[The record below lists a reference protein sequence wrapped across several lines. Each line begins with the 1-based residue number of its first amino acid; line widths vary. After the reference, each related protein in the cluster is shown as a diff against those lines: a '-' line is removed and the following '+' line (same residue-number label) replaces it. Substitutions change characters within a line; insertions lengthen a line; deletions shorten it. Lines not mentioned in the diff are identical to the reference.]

1 MGIAVAILM
10 DGLIYAAWLF
20 VVALGM
26 TLIFGVMRILNVAH
40 GSFYAFGAYTM
51 ATLLTVITG
60 TGLPNAYGFLA
71 IPIGAL
77 IVGVGLGTL
86 METGVLRWL
95 NGRDE
100 VAAALATFSLFLILE
115 DMVQLI
121 WGLDP
126 IPTYQIYGLLGATDI
141 GGLTFNNYELS
152 FILLALVVGTIT
164 WWSLRHTRQG
174 KIVLAVIHDPE
185 AAQAFGI
192 NVRRVFPTMFAI
204 GGTLGALAGAY
215 SAPMITLYPGI
226 GVDVV
231 ILAFA
236 VVVIGGLGSVPGA
249 MIGSLA
255 VGLVRAAAVH
265 LMPQVEL
272 FVIYFVMTLVLLFR
286 PSGLFAK
293 PAARRI

>member
-1 MGIAVAILM
+1 MAVFLSILM

-51 ATLLTVITG
+51 ATLLNLITG
-60 TGLPNAYGFLA
+60 AGLPFAYGFLA
-71 IPIGAL
+71 IPLAALAVGAT
-77 IVGVGLGTL
+77 LGTA

-95 NGRDE
+95 HGRDE
-100 VAAALATFSLFLILE
+100 VAAALATFAMFLILE
-115 DMVQLI
+115 DAVPLI
-121 WGLDP
+121 WGLDA
-126 IPTYQIYGLLGATDI
+126 IPTWQIYGLLGTTDI
-141 GGLTFNNYELS
+141 GGMTFNNYELS
-152 FILLALVVGTIT
+152 FILLAIIVGTAA
-164 WWSLRHTRQG
+164 WWALRHTRQG

-192 NVRRVFPTMFAI
+192 NVRRVFPTVFAI
-204 GGTLGALAGAY
+204 GGMLGALAGAY
-215 SAPMITLYPGI
+215 SAPMITVYPGI
-226 GVDVV
+226 GVDAV

-255 VGLVRAAAVH
+255 VGLVRAATVH
-265 LMPQVEL
+265 LLPQVEL
-272 FVIYFVMTLVLLFR
+272 FVIYLVMTLVLLFR